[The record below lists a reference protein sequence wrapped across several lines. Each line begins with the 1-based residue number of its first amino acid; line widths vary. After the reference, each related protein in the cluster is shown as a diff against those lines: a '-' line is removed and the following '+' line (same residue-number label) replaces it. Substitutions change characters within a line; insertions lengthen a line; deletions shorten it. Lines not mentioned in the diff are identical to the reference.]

1 MKKIIIAILSTML
14 MTQSIVPVIAEG
26 TLITEFSEE
35 QVIHETNESSEEQT
49 ITSFEELEAVEST
62 DANVIEKNE
71 DENNIEE
78 IQEITK
84 DSNIEIVSSNQFL
97 SGVLF
102 TNPYFNAEYG
112 ISEPISPGDLGP
124 IIEVG
129 DFTMLQY
136 HLQTPYPARIKLTR
150 RISFPSYEGSA
161 VINIPSGA
169 RKELDMN
176 YQTLDAGLYGQIQVN
191 SDYFY
196 LKNGL
201 ITGGYSKNTIPSTK
215 QAGGFIYAPR
225 GNWDASLIIEN
236 VRHDN
241 PGVPKKGTGG
251 FIVAYGSN
259 IFFKGNNTLNNSNF
273 NVVGG
278 AVTFLD
284 GNFNGQVNRMNGNAG
299 LDNNGDGTINIAFA
313 RGKDNE
319 RRSAD
324 QYKGDRRIYVKSQAD
339 VTLTNPDN
347 EGSPTNT
354 NAISNFSVITVDGSL
369 RINSKMTAIQ
379 TVASK
384 YRTGG
389 GYSSSDAQTHNGH
402 ANIYINEGATFVV
415 NATPTKMSHGN
426 IYSHYT
432 TLNVYKPALFDLR
445 YDYYVHQNFFH
456 VNDPSDMNLYE
467 MDIEVWNIKDKNNN
481 STPNK
486 TWKDVN
492 TLEVKGFEWVFS
504 RQGKVTAKPN
514 IDGIGNFKIL
524 DYSRIRSE
532 GEFPIVIPDSKY
544 NRNDGNYHY
553 GNGDGTENGP
563 KTVDPEGRFFG
574 ISHYRNFS
582 PVVNGKVVLQSDT
595 SMTNLMTT
603 TNSKGEWE
611 FDKRELPRKVGWYSL
626 YVIDGEGRTSRKEK
640 VYVTDT
646 IAPKGETKLVK
657 IEEGDKT
664 KLLDAS
670 LSIDQDYTYDE
681 TSPKDKLR
689 YEYLGLSESERLR
702 IISTVGMHNL
712 TVGIYDEANNELR
725 KNAPVLVYKKGTDP
739 DKLGY
744 IEGHDF
750 EIDKHV
756 FENADLKEKRKLV
769 LEYGDAKA
777 YEYTSQGYN
786 NVTDD
791 LNKFKIDYGTVSS
804 DGKRIPITLSLIIN
818 GQVEVVEVINAILV
832 DDSIIIRIHQ
842 VEEFYDKNKG
852 NYSDAKIA
860 PKIMDSLVNK
870 TELSMTTIY
879 YPKPKTNASNII
891 VDDLLEN
898 LENQN
903 RIQLERT
910 GYTQVKHK
918 YNDGDLNYSYVA
930 YTKFQFG
937 TFPSLLQY
945 INYNSDPF
953 QQAQEADIYIE
964 YKTQN
969 QFLSV
974 PNLEYGDIDI
984 TSKKEET
991 HPLRTQTN
999 GSGPTVGTNQATVIN
1014 TQKKETW
1021 SINLALK
1028 DNKIINLDANGSDEI
1043 FLGGLIYFRN
1053 GQEFDITADAVTL
1066 ESYKAPNKNDID
1078 LIKNIDFY
1086 SQNSNEGIRLK
1097 QRIGN
1102 TVGNYSGDLIWTLT
1116 DSPIP

>member
-299 LDNNGDGTINIAFA
+299 LDNTGDGTINIAFA

-319 RRSAD
+319 RREAN

-339 VTLTNPDN
+339 VTLTNPDDL
-347 EGSPTNT
+347 GSATNT
-354 NAISNFSVITVDGSL
+354 NVISNFSVITVDGVL
-369 RINSKMTAIQ
+369 RIDSKRTAIQ

-389 GYSSSDAQTHNGH
+389 GYASSDAQTYNGH

-415 NATPTKMSHGN
+415 HSTPSKSSHGI

-445 YDYYVHQNFFH
+445 YDIYNHQNFYH

-467 MDIEVWNIKDKNNN
+467 MDIEVWNIKDKNNG
-481 STPNK
+481 SVPNK

-514 IDGIGNFKIL
+514 IDGLGNFKIL

-532 GEFPIVIPDSKY
+532 GEFPIIIPDSKY

-595 SMTNLMTT
+595 SMTNLTTT

-611 FDKRELPRKVGWYSL
+611 FNKGELPRKVGWYSL
-626 YVIDGEGRTSRKEK
+626 YVIDGEGKTSRKEK

-670 LSIDQDYTYDE
+670 LSIDGDYTYDE

-739 DKLGY
+739 DLLGY

-750 EIDKHV
+750 EIDKNI
-756 FENADLKEKRKLV
+756 FTTASEKEKRQYV
-769 LEYGDAKA
+769 LQYGGAKA
-777 YEYTSQGYN
+777 YERIGNGYN
-786 NVTDD
+786 DVTADEA
-791 LNKFKIDYGTVSS
+791 KFTMKYGPISS
-804 DGKRIPITLSLIIN
+804 DGKKQPVILNLVIN
-818 GQVEVVEVINAILV
+818 GKVEVTETIYAILV
-832 DDSIIIRIHQ
+832 DDSMAINFHFVEMYRYTNEAVNKPKVYSDLTNKKEADVVKTYYKRPATSTESIN
-842 VEEFYDKNKG
+842 VEELMKKLNSENRLQMDYMGYDRFKE
-852 NYSDAKIA
+852 
-860 PKIMDSLVNK
+860 VNPGKK
-870 TELSMTTIY
+870 TTEFAIY
-879 YPKPKTNASNII
+879 YKTNSFSYSHMSETI
-891 VDDLLEN
+891 E
-898 LENQN
+898 
-903 RIQLERT
+903 
-910 GYTQVKHK
+910 
-918 YNDGDLNYSYVA
+918 YNDMFHL
-930 YTKFQFG
+930 
-937 TFPSLLQY
+937 
-945 INYNSDPF
+945 I
-953 QQAQEADIYIE
+953 EADVYIR
-964 YKTQN
+964 YNTQTL
-969 QFLSV
+969 FSDV
-974 PNLEYGDIDI
+974 PHLTYGDIDI
-984 TSKKEET
+984 TDKNEET
-991 HPLRTQTN
+991 YELQTPTA
-999 GSGPTVGTNQATVIN
+999 GSGPTIGSNRVTVIN
-1014 TQKKETW
+1014 TAKKKNW
-1021 SINLALK
+1021 SINLAVK
-1028 DNKIINLDANGSDEI
+1028 DNKILNEKNEQFI
-1043 FLGGLIYFRN
+1043 GGLVYYKN
-1053 GQEFDITADAVTL
+1053 GQEFDITGSPVTL
-1066 ESYKAPNKNDID
+1066 ESYYEPVPSKID
-1078 LIKNIDFY
+1078 LIKDVNFH
-1086 SQNSNEGIRLK
+1086 SQNTDEGIRLK
-1097 QRIGN
+1097 QRMGN
-1102 TVGNYSGDLIWTLT
+1102 SVGNYSGDLIWTLT